1 MTSEPF
7 VRVGLLALL
16 LAFFVFAMI
25 VPIWRVRRATGV
37 QPVVVHEQPLQR
49 VVGVGMGFAMGGAGL
64 WGALVAALGLGALG
78 VWHAPDAVV
87 ETGWAAL
94 ALGLVVTVVA
104 QVQMGASWRIGI
116 DERPTTLVATGLYRL
131 VRNPI
136 YAGVLATVA
145 GLALVTPCAWTL
157 SLMLDTALLVAI
169 QARLEEAHLMT
180 LHGNAY
186 RAYAA
191 RVGRF
196 VPGFGR
202 LAGPV

>member
-16 LAFFVFAMI
+16 LGFFVLAFA

-49 VVGVGMGFAMGGAGL
+49 VVGVGMGIAMGGAGL
-64 WGALVAALGLGALG
+64 WAALVAAVGPGALG
-78 VWHAPDAVV
+78 VWRAPDAVV
-87 ETGWAAL
+87 DAGWSAL
-94 ALGLVVTVVA
+94 ALGLLVTVIA

-116 DERPTTLVATGLYRL
+116 DRRPTALVATGLYRH

-136 YAGVLATVA
+136 YTGVLATVA
-145 GLALVTPCAWTL
+145 GLALVTPCAWTVCL
-157 SLMLDTALLVAI
+157 LLDTALLVAI
-169 QARLEEAHLMT
+169 QARLEEAHL
-180 LHGNAY
+180 LAQHGDAY

-191 RVGRF
+191 HVGRF
-196 VPGFGR
+196 VPRIGR
-202 LAGPV
+202 W